1 MNYINTLREGE
12 NITEIYYCKNKTV
25 AQGKTGK
32 TYYNVTLQDKTGTI
46 DAKIWD
52 LTNAIAHFETGDYI
66 QISGQ
71 VTSFNNNLQ
80 ITIRRVRLAEEGEYD
95 ESEYMPY
102 TPYNI
107 DVMYNELLNMIES
120 VKNPYLNQLL
130 KSFFVDD
137 KDFVAR
143 FKKASAAK
151 SLHHSFIGGLL
162 QHSLFVAKIS
172 DYLASIY
179 KKIDRDLLVTAAIC
193 HDIGKVQELSEFP
206 ENDYTYEG
214 NVIGHIIMGAMMLR
228 ERASQIE
235 GFPENLRTNL
245 VHCILAHHGKL
256 EFGSPKKPMLIEAVA
271 LNFADDTDAKLE
283 AFTEV
288 LNTAPEGDNFLGKHF
303 MFETN
308 IFKTE

>member
-1 MNYINTLREGE
+1 MNYIDSLREGE
-12 NITEIYYCKNKTV
+12 NVTEIYYCKNKTV

-32 TYYNVTLQDKTGTI
+32 TYYSVTLQDKTATI
-46 DAKIWD
+46 DGKIWD
-52 LTNAIAHFETGDYI
+52 LTNAIEHFETGDYI

-80 ITIRRVRLAEEGEYD
+80 LTIRRVRKAAENEYD
-95 ESEYMPY
+95 PSEYMPY

-107 DVMYNELLNMIES
+107 DSMYSQLLEMIES
-120 VKNPYLNQLL
+120 INNTYLKQLL
-130 KSFFVDD
+130 HSFFVDD
-137 KDFVAR
+137 QDFIKQ
-143 FKKASAAK
+143 FKYSSAAK

-172 DYLASIY
+172 DYYASIY
-179 KKIDRDLLVTAAIC
+179 KSINRDLLVTAAIC
-193 HDIGKVQELSEFP
+193 HDIGKVREFSKFP

-214 NVIGHIIMGAMMLR
+214 NVIGHIIIGAMMI
-228 ERASQIE
+228 EENASKIE
-235 GFPENLRTNL
+235 GFPEDLKTNL

-256 EFGSPKKPMLIEAVA
+256 EFGSPKKPMLIEAIA
-271 LNFADDTDAKLE
+271 LSYADDTDAKLE
-283 AFTEV
+283 AFTEA
-288 LNTAPEGDNFLGKHF
+288 LKTAPEGERFLGKHF

>member
-1 MNYINTLREGE
+1 MNYIDSLREGE
-12 NITEIYYCKNKTV
+12 NVTEIYYCKNKTV

-32 TYYNVTLQDKTGTI
+32 TYYSVTLQDKTATI
-46 DAKIWD
+46 DGKIWD
-52 LTNAIAHFETGDYI
+52 LTNAIEHFETGDYI

-80 ITIRRVRLAEEGEYD
+80 LTIRRVRKAAENEYD
-95 ESEYMPY
+95 PSEYMPY

-107 DVMYNELLNMIES
+107 DSMYSQLLEMIES
-120 VKNPYLNQLL
+120 ISNTYLKQLL
-130 KSFFVDD
+130 HSFFVDD
-137 KDFVAR
+137 QDFIKQ
-143 FKKASAAK
+143 FKYSSAAK

-172 DYLASIY
+172 DYYASIY
-179 KKIDRDLLVTAAIC
+179 KSINRDLLVTAAIC
-193 HDIGKVQELSEFP
+193 HDIGKVREFSKFP

-214 NVIGHIIMGAMMLR
+214 NVIGHIIIGAMMI
-228 ERASQIE
+228 EENASKIE
-235 GFPENLRTNL
+235 GFPEDLKTNL

-256 EFGSPKKPMLIEAVA
+256 EFGSPKKPMLIEAIA
-271 LNFADDTDAKLE
+271 LSYADDTDAKLE
-283 AFTEV
+283 AFTEA
-288 LNTAPEGDNFLGKHF
+288 LKAAPEGERFLGKHF